1 MPVKPMFKVSKFFVN
16 VFYPK
21 FLQFA
26 DNIPAFFGQHSRI
39 RSAVYL
45 SRRQLLDF
53 EIDEKENK
61 SIKTILSRKG
71 ENRDQLKAVVE
82 TSELHCG

>member
-1 MPVKPMFKVSKFFVN
+1 MPVKPMFKVPKFFVN

-26 DNIPAFFGQHSRI
+26 DNIPAFFGQYSCI

-45 SRRQLLDF
+45 S
-53 EIDEKENK
+53 
-61 SIKTILSRKG
+61 
-71 ENRDQLKAVVE
+71 
-82 TSELHCG
+82 